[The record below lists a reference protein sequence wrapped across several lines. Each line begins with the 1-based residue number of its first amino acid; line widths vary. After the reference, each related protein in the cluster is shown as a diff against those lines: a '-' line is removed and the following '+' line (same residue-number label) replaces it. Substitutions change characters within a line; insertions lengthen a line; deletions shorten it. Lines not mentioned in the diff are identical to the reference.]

1 MRAPA
6 VRTGYESIIPLRSSD
21 KFCVSAEND
30 GVVTSLSNKYMEVE
44 YNNGSKKKFP
54 IKSWTTK
61 EEAGSCYS
69 HTLVPNFKV
78 GDKFNKDDSLLYNP
92 HFFEPDIFYKGRVL
106 YKQGTLVTVA
116 IVDDPET
123 YEDSGAISEKLK
135 SRLGIKTT
143 KVISIVVDKTDEILN
158 MVNIGQKV
166 EPTDILF
173 TFMSTDSLS
182 LSKDESKLDK
192 ETLELLRDYKSS
204 SPKAK
209 VRGVVKDIVI
219 YYNVDDYGVEVT
231 ESLRE
236 KIIDSDKRLGLNKG
250 FPGKVNSSYSI
261 KGIPLDKGKIEIK
274 IYIEVNE
281 EMGTGD
287 KAIFC
292 NQIKFT
298 VGDIFSNK
306 VTALEDGREIE
317 ALFGYTSIQNRIVNS
332 PILTGSTSA
341 LIEHLEDKIIEMY
354 FGEVK

>member
-6 VRTGYESIIPLRSSD
+6 VRTGYESIVPLRSSD
-21 KFCVSAEND
+21 KSCISAEYD

-44 YNNGSKKKFP
+44 YSNGSKKKFP

-69 HTLVPNFKV
+69 HTLVPNFKM
-78 GDKFNKDDSLLYNP
+78 GEKFNKDDSLLYNP

-123 YEDSGAISEKLK
+123 YEDSGSISHKLK
-135 SRLGIKTT
+135 KRLGISTT
-143 KVISIVVDKTDEILN
+143 KVISVVVEKTDEILN
-158 MVNIGQKV
+158 MVSIGQKV

-173 TFMSTDSLS
+173 TFMSSDAMALT
-182 LSKDESKLDK
+182 KEESKLDK

-209 VRGVVKDIVI
+209 VRGTIKDIVI
-219 YYNVDDYGVEVT
+219 YYNVDDFMVEAT
-231 ESLRE
+231 ESL
-236 KIIDSDKRLGLNKG
+236 KNHIIDSDKRLNLNKG

-261 KGIPLDKGKIEIK
+261 KGVPLDKGKIEIK
-274 IYIEVNE
+274 VYIEVNE

-298 VGDIFSNK
+298 VGDIYDNK
-306 VTALEDGREIE
+306 VTALNDGREIE

-341 LIEHLEDKIIEMY
+341 LIEHLEDRVIEMY